1 MSIIKIFI
9 LQVDIE
15 CYSPIKVAFNNN
27 FSNGT
32 SHLEDRVD
40 SPSQKSA
47 EEDKD
52 EGLEPEPAYEEKEMI
67 DEEVPVEQEPEAQEE
82 EPQNAGNSSQP
93 NIFLQM
99 LQIELKVWN
108 TEMLM
113 TKRVKT
119 VMHKVFCVTNAL
131 QITYRLYVNII

>member
-1 MSIIKIFI
+1 M
-9 LQVDIE
+9 QVDIE
-15 CYSPIKVAFNNN
+15 CYSTIKVAFNNN

-82 EPQNAGNSSQP
+82 EPQNTGNSSQQ

-99 LQIELKVWN
+99 LQIELKV
-108 TEMLM
+108 
-113 TKRVKT
+113 
-119 VMHKVFCVTNAL
+119 
-131 QITYRLYVNII
+131 